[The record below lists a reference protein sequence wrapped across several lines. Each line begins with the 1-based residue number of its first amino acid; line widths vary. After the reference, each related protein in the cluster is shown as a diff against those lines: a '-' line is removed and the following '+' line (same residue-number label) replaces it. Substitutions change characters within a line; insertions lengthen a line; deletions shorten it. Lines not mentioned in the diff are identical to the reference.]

1 MSNFKDRPKSG
12 ITVQVRN
19 NDFFGALRKFKK
31 RVSQDGI
38 LMEYKEKRYYTKP
51 SEKRAK
57 AKAAGIARQRKEER
71 RRMLEEG
78 Y

>member
-12 ITVQVRN
+12 LTVQVRN

-51 SEKRAK
+51 SEIRAK
-57 AKAAGIARQRKEER
+57 AKAAGIARQRKEDR

>member
-1 MSNFKDRPKSG
+1 MSNFKDKPKSG
-12 ITVQVRN
+12 LTVLVRN

-51 SEKRAK
+51 NEKRAK
-57 AKAAGIARQRKEER
+57 AKAAGIARQKKADR

>member
-1 MSNFKDRPKSG
+1 MSNFKDKPKSG
-12 ITVQVRN
+12 LTVLVRN

-57 AKAAGIARQRKEER
+57 AKAAGIARQRKEDR